1 MAEKNRQLSQGQ
13 QMMMFPSTGEST
25 DLALLVD
32 ALAKEESSPWDG
44 ERIRDALVI
53 EAGVEPMIA
62 AEIASVRS

>member
-13 QMMMFPSTGEST
+13 QMMMFPSAGEST

-44 ERIRDALVI
+44 E
-53 EAGVEPMIA
+53 
-62 AEIASVRS
+62 